1 MHELM
6 SRPMFKKPRTITLN
20 ICLALLWEYSAY
32 LNVQSFLVYHNPA
45 VLLFIL
51 FQTEFAFLMIIRK
64 DTVIS
69 SKNPLDY
76 AVAIAGTFIV
86 FLYRPVIPVEGGALL
101 GSTLD
106 GVNVVHLIGNTLI
119 YISAIWE
126 IFGFVS
132 LNRSAGIIPAN
143 RGIKT
148 GGLYKI
154 VRHPIY
160 LGSMILYIGYSLL
173 NPSFYN
179 MCILFIAVCLQIA
192 RIYREEKV
200 LIHDAKYREYT
211 HKVKWRLIPGFF

>member
-1 MHELM
+1 M
-6 SRPMFKKPRTITLN
+6 
-20 ICLALLWEYSAY
+20 
-32 LNVQSFLVYHNPA
+32 YHNPA

-64 DTVIS
+64 DTIVS

-86 FLYRPVIPVEGGALL
+86 FLYRPVIPVEGGGALS
-101 GSTLD
+101 GALD
-106 GVNVVHLIGNTLI
+106 GANILSIATIVGNALI

-132 LNRSAGIIPAN
+132 LNRSAGIVPAN

-148 GGLYKI
+148 GGLYKV

-179 MCILFIAVCLQIA
+179 MCILLAGMCLQIA

-200 LIHDAKYREYT
+200 LIQDTEYREYT
-211 HKVKWRLIPGFF
+211 QRVKWRLIPGVF

>member
-1 MHELM
+1 
-6 SRPMFKKPRTITLN
+6 MFKKPRTITLN
-20 ICLALLWEYSAY
+20 ACLALLWLYSAY

-64 DTVIS
+64 DTIVS

-76 AVAIAGTFIV
+76 VVAITGTFIV
-86 FLYRPVIPVEGGALL
+86 FLYRPVIPVEH
-101 GSTLD
+101 STVLD
-106 GVNVVHLIGNTLI
+106 GFLGDALDGANILSAATIAGNALI

-132 LNRSAGIIPAN
+132 LNRSAGIVPAN

-148 GGLYKI
+148 GGLYKV

-179 MCILFIAVCLQIA
+179 MCILLAGMCLQIA

-200 LIHDAKYREYT
+200 LIQDAKYREYT
-211 HKVKWRLIPGFF
+211 QRVKWRLIPGVF